1 MSPGARAFLAGLAA
15 SNYVALHLLKG
26 LIRLLRAV
34 KAALGCG
41 QDLDLDALQLRSPL
55 PEGRRPG

>member
-41 QDLDLDALQLRSPL
+41 QDLDALQLRSPL

>member
-1 MSPGARAFLAGLAA
+1 VSPGARAFLAGLAA
-15 SNYVALHLLKG
+15 SNYLALHLLKG

-41 QDLDLDALQLRSPL
+41 QDLDALQLRFPL

>member
-1 MSPGARAFLAGLAA
+1 MAGLAA
-15 SNYVALHLLKG
+15 SNYLALHLLKG
-26 LIRLLRAV
+26 LIRLLLAV

-41 QDLDLDALQLRSPL
+41 QDLDALQLRFPL